1 MTEGNTGQTHLFFP
15 ATTMP
20 SKKSTGLM
28 FQSVIR
34 TRERNKNVHPGESDQ
49 VTKQQSQAE
58 MQEIKTQKIEEQKLE
73 EDRQSKAL
81 AHAVH
86 VEDKLR
92 HDDSERQRFAEQ
104 PKAPTPVF
112 RPEHTEQNQ
121 G

>member
-20 SKKSTGLM
+20 SKKSAGLM

-34 TRERNKNVHPGESDQ
+34 TRERNKNVHPREPDQ
-49 VTKQQSQAE
+49 VTKRRSQAE
-58 MQEIKTQKIEEQKLE
+58 MQEIKTQRIEEQKLE

-81 AHAVH
+81 AHAAY

-92 HDDSERQRFAEQ
+92 HNDSKRQIFAEQ
-104 PKAPTPVF
+104 PKAPAPAF
-112 RPEHTEQNQ
+112 QPEHTEQNQ